1 MPRPRTETHRNTLL
15 HAFFVATIGMG
26 AGCGSD
32 CVDESYLDVTVSDSL
47 GPILATVDWTDS
59 VGETGT
65 VDCPGACEITPTEPG
80 TVTLTATPLDSAVGA
95 PITDEVAFNQAVV
108 AEGEKECPE
117 PVLTKFDF
125 VF

>member
-1 MPRPRTETHRNTLL
+1 MRRLPAAPLRNNPL
-15 HAFFVATIGMG
+15 HVILITALGLA
-26 AGCGSD
+26 AGCGAE

-95 PITDEVAFNQAVV
+95 PQTDEVAFNQAVEDPE
-108 AEGEKECPE
+108 AKECPE
-117 PVLTKFDF
+117 AVITKFDF